1 MEKNKITKPRREF
14 SKTLL
19 IQESALMWIHTIGCL
34 LLAFY
39 CIHLQFDA
47 SLPWIAASVGL
58 PWTAYGVSQV
68 FYYKKS
74 LAENTSGGIKYES
87 VLKELDVQLNNTLN
101 NYQNQLNAEIDYS
114 TFENKTNS
122 FSTDNDYIDIDYGI

>member
-1 MEKNKITKPRREF
+1 MATNKTPKARREF

-34 LLAFY
+34 GLAWY

-58 PWTAYGVSQV
+58 PWAAYGVSQV

-74 LAENTSGGIKYES
+74 LAENITGGIKYES
-87 VLKELDVQLNNTLN
+87 VLKELDSQLNNNLN
-101 NYQNQLNAEIDYS
+101 NYQNQLNIGMIFLLE
-114 TFENKTNS
+114 THKLLFLS
-122 FSTDNDYIDIDYGI
+122 FWA

>member
-1 MEKNKITKPRREF
+1 MKNTKKQRREF

-34 LLAFY
+34 GLAWY

-58 PWTAYGVSQV
+58 PWAAYGVSQV

-74 LAENTSGGIKYES
+74 LAENTAGGVKYES
-87 VLKELDVQLNNTLN
+87 VLKELDSHLNNTLN
-101 NYQNQLNAEIDYS
+101 NYQNQVSAEIVWPQPQEHYDDVYAETS
-114 TFENKTNS
+114 E
-122 FSTDNDYIDIDYGI
+122 IDLDYGI

>member
-1 MEKNKITKPRREF
+1 MATNKTPKARREF

-34 LLAFY
+34 GLAWY

-58 PWTAYGVSQV
+58 PWAAYGVSQV

-74 LAENTSGGIKYES
+74 LAENITGGIKYES
-87 VLKELDVQLNNTLN
+87 VLKELDSQLNNNLN

-114 TFENKTNS
+114 QFENNAGSATQKS
-122 FSTDNDYIDIDYGI
+122 DSIDIDYGI